1 MTCGCD
7 NCLKVRMLT
16 QWSIVAEQADDRQT
30 AAAAEL
36 LLTSYIV
43 LVETGVDVFGSLLP
57 VQTRSDAIV
66 ACAQWLQDH
75 PESLLLVPD
84 AVGVSGYIDVAN

>member
-7 NCLKVRMLT
+7 NCLKVKMLT
-16 QWSIVAEQADDRQT
+16 QWSIVADQADDRQT

-43 LVETGVDVFGSLLP
+43 LVETGVDVFDSLLP
-57 VQTRSDAIV
+57 EETREQAV
-66 ACAQWLQDH
+66 GACMQWLHDH

-84 AVGVSGYIDVAN
+84 AVGVSGYIDVAT